1 MSCEVINNQY
11 KTAAKKSEQENK
23 NCSALAVKT
32 TLAVQNCFK
41 IFPTACKTEKISV
54 LKIALITSGGQEYEF
69 APTNGDLFLAFIFGL
84 LGR

>member
-11 KTAAKKSEQENK
+11 KTAAKKNE

-41 IFPTACKTEKISV
+41 TYPTACKIEKICV
-54 LKIALITSGGQEYEF
+54 LKITAGGQEYEF
-69 APTNGDLFLAFIFGL
+69 APIL
-84 LGR
+84 LQMVIYF